1 MAHIRPIITVMYEG
15 GLTIG
20 VFFFFWNS
28 MGRLWENCGKL
39 WDYFGTRRHHGHRLK
54 INKAGSDMHIHVVY
68 VRFDLKRLLID
79 MQLLQHCLQEVIQTQ
94 TSFPGV
100 FCNISSIPHPTKPK

>member
-1 MAHIRPIITVMYEG
+1 
-15 GLTIG
+15 
-20 VFFFFWNS
+20 
-28 MGRLWENCGKL
+28 MGKMWGNCGKIVGKL
-39 WDYFGTRRHHGHRLK
+39 WDDFGTRRHHGHRLK

-68 VRFDLKRLLID
+68 VCFDLKWLLID
-79 MQLLQHCLQEVIQTQ
+79 MQLLQHCLQEVIQ